1 MKTQTEHNHLDLER
15 FLDYEDAMV
24 EESRSLKT
32 ALTLIK
38 PGSSVLDIGGASGM
52 LLSELLKRS
61 KVDFDANLLEVD
73 HFYKDRIK
81 DKRIN
86 FVEGSILG
94 KDAAETYDI
103 VMARQILH
111 HLIGGN
117 FEQTRRNQTKAIQ
130 NLWKLVKPQGHLI
143 IEEEINNNKLAG
155 RVIFY
160 GSKLAKWMGLR
171 IKSLELG
178 RVVVRFMGEKE
189 IMQEIQG
196 LQKATIKHQEFDKW
210 RFDGLMKATNLMN
223 HVGSLFVVIQKNP
236 QENLSALANDTK

>member
-1 MKTQTEHNHLDLER
+1 MKKQTQHDHLDLER

-24 EESRSLKT
+24 VESRSLT
-32 ALTLIK
+32 MALTLIK

-61 KVDFDANLLEVD
+61 KVDFQANLFEVD
-73 HFYKDRIK
+73 NFYKDRIK

-86 FVEGSILG
+86 FVKGSILG
-94 KDAAETYDI
+94 KDGAETYDI
-103 VMARQILH
+103 VLARQILH

-117 FEQTRRNQTKAIQ
+117 FERTRRNQTKAIQ

-143 IEEEINNNKLAG
+143 LEEETNNNKFAG

-160 GSKLAKWMGLR
+160 GSKLAKLMGLK
-171 IKSLELG
+171 IKSLEVG
-178 RVVVRFMGEKE
+178 RVVVRFMAEKE

-196 LQKATIKHQEFDKW
+196 LQKSTIKHQYFDKW
-210 RFDGLMKATNLMN
+210 AFTGLMKATNLMN
-223 HVGSLFVVIQKNP
+223 HVGVLFLAVQKDG
-236 QENLSALANDTK
+236 S